1 MSPDPNPSSH
11 LSKSASSAQSRT
23 KAQAN
28 PAPEPS
34 SPAEPMTD
42 PTPKSVLVPPPTR
55 IVPPEV
61 APETETP
68 PAAVTK
74 PAAQQAL
81 TKPTAARPSEP
92 TQPSQPVESAEVDS
106 AKVVEP
112 ETDSTSGSAQLAEP
126 AKSPTET
133 VSTET
138 RSAAPVSK
146 SSGGKTKASA
156 TPARPVA
163 EVTPLATPQEVSE
176 STVAAEVVTETGIP
190 ETANP
195 EPIAPEPLAPESPEP
210 IASEPVAPEIAG
222 SEVAAETVSETDT
235 ASEAA
240 PEAVVVEPPLAA
252 EVASELAP
260 SDPQAIPEAV
270 PETTPAVP
278 QAALLRQQPI
288 PPASEPMQYRAI
300 GLVRGK
306 YMPSE
311 EQFTRGFIL
320 TDDEVLIDAVLL
332 GRVMSLVK
340 KHINLEESHL
350 WVVYPRTREK
360 DLELHM
366 QIVGVWE
373 PDKLNRSGTAELDPD
388 LTESTGSDEATDS
401 TEVSS
406 SGADSGD
413 LSAQPVAIEDLDDR
427 YFSVRGEVV
436 YQSDEEDRLL
446 VKIRRAPKPGETE
459 GKAFKVA
466 LKGAV
471 QGKALGYFWDMQ
483 VQRQNSDLLIME
495 AVQIGM
501 VPPQKRGP
509 DSRGGRPPRRGAGG
523 PPRRGAG
530 GPPKRRWD
538 NNQGG
543 GRDGGREGGRDGGR
557 DNRPYRSDRPS
568 SERSG
573 ERPSTPTPATPR
585 QPISKPVKRQKE
597 EPST

>member
-1 MSPDPNPSSH
+1 MSPDPNSSSH

-55 IVPPEV
+55 IVPPEL
-61 APETETP
+61 ASDAEPTP
-68 PAAVTK
+68 PAAAK
-74 PAAQQAL
+74 PASQYAL
-81 TKPTAARPSEP
+81 AKPSPVRP
-92 TQPSQPVESAEVDS
+92 
-106 AKVVEP
+106 
-112 ETDSTSGSAQLAEP
+112 SGSAQSTQPPEISSQEIEIASDPDQLAEP
-126 AKSPTET
+126 VELTTE
-133 VSTET
+133 
-138 RSAAPVSK
+138 A
-146 SSGGKTKASA
+146 
-156 TPARPVA
+156 
-163 EVTPLATPQEVSE
+163 
-176 STVAAEVVTETGIP
+176 
-190 ETANP
+190 
-195 EPIAPEPLAPESPEP
+195 
-210 IASEPVAPEIAG
+210 
-222 SEVAAETVSETDT
+222 
-235 ASEAA
+235 
-240 PEAVVVEPPLAA
+240 
-252 EVASELAP
+252 
-260 SDPQAIPEAV
+260 QAIPSGAKASGAKMKVSAASTPAV
-270 PETTPAVP
+270 EGLPETTPETVAEVVAEPTVVSEAVSEATVVESTLTP
-278 QAALLRQQPI
+278 ESETPETASEVASTTAPEATLETVPAATSSEPPVSLPTPLRQQPI

-340 KHINLEESHL
+340 KHINLDESHL

-373 PDKLNRSGTAELDPD
+373 PDKLNRSGTAELEPD
-388 LTESTGSDEATDS
+388 QTESEKTAEPITPSSLGE
-401 TEVSS
+401 SS
-406 SGADSGD
+406 SETTAD
-413 LSAQPVAIEDLDDR
+413 QPVAIEDLDDR

-466 LKGAV
+466 LKGSL

-509 DSRGGRPPRRGAGG
+509 GTRGSRPPRRGAGG

-538 NNQGG
+538 NNQQGS
-543 GRDGGREGGRDGGR
+543 GRDAGRDS
-557 DNRPYRSDRPS
+557 RPYRSDRPS
-568 SERSG
+568 SDRPSNERSG
-573 ERPSTPTPATPR
+573 ERPSTAAPSAPR